1 MADKR
6 SLGIYKFA
14 VYNKLLR
21 KISSLRMRYGGMLN
35 SRNQQYSTMDV
46 YRCGWGSCRCR
57 IYIFGIGKSSV
68 GFFSADGFRVVGYM
82 FIYV

>member
-1 MADKR
+1 
-6 SLGIYKFA
+6 
-14 VYNKLLR
+14 
-21 KISSLRMRYGGMLN
+21 MRYGGMLN

-68 GFFSADGFRVVGYM
+68 GFFSADGFRV
-82 FIYV
+82 